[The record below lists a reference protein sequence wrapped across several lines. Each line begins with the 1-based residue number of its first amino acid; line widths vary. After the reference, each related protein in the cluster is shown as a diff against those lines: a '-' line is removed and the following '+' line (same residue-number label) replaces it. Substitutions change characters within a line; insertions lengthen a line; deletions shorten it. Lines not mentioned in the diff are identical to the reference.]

1 MLDLAGD
8 TTMNT
13 PVMKER
19 MAEAPPCYQAR
30 IAGIFYL
37 LTALAGGVFFF
48 VHGRFGFAVDL
59 FVAAC
64 YLAVTALF
72 YDLFKPVSRGPFL
85 VAAAPNRVR
94 QMAER
99 SPRVHEE
106 VRRTT

>member
-1 MLDLAGD
+1 
-8 TTMNT
+8 MNT
-13 PVMKER
+13 PVMKR
-19 MAEAPPCYQAR
+19 RIREASPCPKAG
-30 IAGIFYL
+30 IAGVFYL
-37 LTALAGGVFFF
+37 LTILAGGVFFF

-72 YDLFKPVSRGPFL
+72 YDLFKPMSRGLFWL
-85 VAAAPNRVR
+85 AAARNRVR

-99 SPRVHEE
+99 SPRVHKE